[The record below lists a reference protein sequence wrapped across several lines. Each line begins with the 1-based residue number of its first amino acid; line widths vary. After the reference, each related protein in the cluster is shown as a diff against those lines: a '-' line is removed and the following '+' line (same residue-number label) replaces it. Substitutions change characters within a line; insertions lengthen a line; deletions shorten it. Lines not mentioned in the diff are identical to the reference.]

1 MTAAEAPPVRDPF
14 FRSMC
19 ERWAQSS
26 PGEDRST
33 LDVIDEGIRECAEL
47 VHHAWWL
54 QQRLLQLRSR
64 LGGAEGRSDGQG

>member
-1 MTAAEAPPVRDPF
+1 MVRALVLALLVLA
-14 FRSMC
+14 SGC
-19 ERWAQSS
+19 T
-26 PGEDRST
+26 ST